1 MKNIVLYA
9 SLLLFGLASCT
20 TNADEAKKTDM
31 VENQNSS
38 KQKAKNIILLI
49 GDGMGVSQVSSMYY
63 FADKT
68 NFSRF
73 PEVGL
78 FNTSSASHRITD
90 SGAGGSAFAIGERTY
105 NGAIGVGPDSMPRK
119 NITEVLSERGY
130 ATAVISTSQI
140 THATPACF
148 YAHVKSR
155 KMYDEIARQLVISD
169 IDFFAG
175 GGTDYFVRRA
185 DGINYLDSL
194 KSHGFILDTNALAND
209 FSKDKKYGF
218 LLAPDA
224 MPSMP
229 QNRGDFLPN
238 ATSAALK
245 YLSQQEKGFFVMV
258 EGSQIDWAGHANDT
272 AYMRTEMLDFDKTM
286 GVALDF
292 AEKDG
297 NTLVIVLADH
307 ETGGYTLAA
316 SHANGMKGDYNAIAP
331 AFATSG
337 HSSALIP
344 VFAYGPGADLFNG
357 IFLNKEVFDKMLKA
371 LE

>member
-1 MKNIVLYA
+1 LVLFL
-9 SLLLFGLASCT
+9 SSC
-20 TNADEAKKTDM
+20 
-31 VENQNSS
+31 NSS
-38 KQKAKNIILLI
+38 EEKPAVEQHNSDKQEAKAKNIILLI

-63 FADKT
+63 YADKT

-105 NGAIGVGPDSMPRK
+105 NGAISVGVDELPRK
-119 NITEVLSERGY
+119 SITELLSEKGY
-130 ATAVISTSQI
+130 KTGVISTSQI

-155 KMYDEIARQLVISD
+155 KMYDEIARQLVYSD

-175 GGTDYFVRRA
+175 GGTDYFVRRK
-185 DGINYLDSL
+185 DGLNYLDSL
-194 KSHGFILDTNALAND
+194 KTNGFVMDTLSLHGGF
-209 FSKDKKYGF
+209 DKKRKYGF
-218 LLAPDA
+218 LLAQDA
-224 MPSMP
+224 MPAATEA
-229 QNRGDFLPN
+229 RGDFLPN
-238 ATSAALK
+238 ATTIALE
-245 YLSQQEKGFFVMV
+245 YFSIFNDGFFLMV

-272 AYMRTEMLDFDKTM
+272 AYMRLEMLDFDKTI
-286 GVALDF
+286 GRALDF

-316 SHANGMKGDYNAIAP
+316 SHANGMKGDYNKIEP
-331 AFATSG
+331 VFSTGG
-337 HSSALIP
+337 HSSTLIP
-344 VFAYGPGADLFNG
+344 VFAYGPGAEYFNG
-357 IFLNKEVFDKMLKA
+357 IFPNNEIFNKMLDAVGTAEK
-371 LE
+371 